1 MATTETGH
9 AKNVANFE
17 DLISFCTGYGAS
29 YNPGKTSIKLPALN
43 TLHTEAVNKL
53 AAVNTAQTP
62 WSNAISAREIVFE
75 PLSKLTTRL
84 INSLDASD
92 VPTQVVDNAKTIA
105 RKIQGRRAAPK
116 NSVDPTDPA
125 LPAEETSKNIS
136 ASQMSFDNRIES
148 MDKLIQLLSA
158 QTGYAPNETELTTAA
173 LTSLLA
179 NMRATNTAAINAFTP
194 LSNSRIERNK
204 SLYQIETG
212 LVDIAGDVKK
222 YVKSVFGA
230 TSPQYKQISG
240 LKFNNVPN

>member
-29 YNPGKTSIKLPALN
+29 YNPGKAAIKLPALN

-53 AAVNTAQTP
+53 TAVNTAQTP

-116 NSVDPTDPA
+116 NSADPTDPA

-204 SLYQIETG
+204 SLYQVETG